1 MFNTLPIFRLIYDSR
16 SGEVPKGLTGSH
28 EFGAGSRKKVCG
40 GDFLL
45 PRDPCSNPIPRYC
58 PPLYRH
64 SVRGLTWYGKPVLSS
79 CPQLWVP
86 LIKRL
91 VAARFPRVFK
101 RLDFSA
107 GSSYARYRSS
117 PLSIILRMCVRSSR
131 LSMDT
136 GTSCI
141 SALKSSTVLTRTLT
155 ELVTI
160 LHPR

>member
-1 MFNTLPIFRLIYDSR
+1 MFDTLPIFRLIYDSR

-64 SVRGLTWYGKPVLSS
+64 SVRGLTWKGKPVLLS

-86 LIKRL
+86 LAKHT
-91 VAARFPRVFK
+91 VAARFPRLFK
-101 RLDFSA
+101 RPDPTALSA
-107 GSSYARYRSS
+107 RSSYAFVQIISS
-117 PLSIILRMCVRSSR
+117 FHYTPYVRAKLPSLHGHGNPLAYL
-131 LSMDT
+131 L
-136 GTSCI
+136 
-141 SALKSSTVLTRTLT
+141 
-155 ELVTI
+155 
-160 LHPR
+160 

>member
-1 MFNTLPIFRLIYDSR
+1 MFDTLPIFRLIYDSR
-16 SGEVPKGLTGSH
+16 SGEVPKGLTGS
-28 EFGAGSRKKVCG
+28 FKKKICG

-64 SVRGLTWYGKPVLSS
+64 PVRGLTWYGKPVLSN

-91 VAARFPRVFK
+91 VAARFPRMFK
-101 RLDFSA
+101 RPDPTGLSA

-141 SALKSSTVLTRTLT
+141 SALKSSTVPTRTLT
-155 ELVTI
+155 ELVAI